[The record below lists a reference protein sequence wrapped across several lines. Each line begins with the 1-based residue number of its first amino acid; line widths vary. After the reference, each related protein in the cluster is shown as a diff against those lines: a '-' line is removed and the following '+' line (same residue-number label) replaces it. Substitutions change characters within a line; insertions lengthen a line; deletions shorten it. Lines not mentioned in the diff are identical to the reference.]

1 MTINKKLVTMS
12 SLVLLLPI
20 LLALF
25 LWQSIPE
32 QIATRFDLS
41 GQVVHRSSK
50 IFAIFGVPAILLL
63 THFLVIFGISR
74 DPNTQKAGQKMQL
87 VLYWLVPLISLV
99 LQTGLILSAAGLI
112 ELSFI
117 AMLVY
122 LVLGLAFI
130 FLGNYLPKVKYNQT
144 VGIKLPWTLSS
155 EENWDKT
162 HRLTGKV
169 WVFGGVLTLFF
180 SLLGQMGIWLLIV
193 LLALMILIPIVYSY
207 RLRQGNCR

>member
-1 MTINKKLVTMS
+1 MIINKKLVTIS

-63 THFLVIFGISR
+63 THLLVILGISR
-74 DPNTQKAGQKMQL
+74 DSNTQKAGQKMQL

-99 LQTGLILSAAGLI
+99 MQTSLILSAAGII

-130 FLGNYLPKVKYNQT
+130 FLGNYLPKVRYNQT
-144 VGIKLPWTLSS
+144 VGIKLPWTLAS
-155 EENWDKT
+155 EENWDKA
-162 HRLTGKV
+162 HRLTGKL
-169 WVFGGVLTLFF
+169 WVFGGVLTLFL
-180 SLLGQMGIWLLIV
+180 SLFGQTGIWLLMV
-193 LLALMILIPIVYSY
+193 VLALILLIPIVYSY
-207 RLRQGNCR
+207 RLSNN